1 MINVKQFNRQ
11 VSDVITS
18 YYKEPT
24 GILNYSQMD
33 FNDEMMTQ
41 SLKFAKQPTTE
52 FPDQG
57 AVSPGV
63 DDKSVESEHG

>member
-1 MINVKQFNRQ
+1 VIEHVPSVVQPKMINVKQFNRQ

-33 FNDEMMTQ
+33 FNDEMMT
-41 SLKFAKQPTTE
+41 
-52 FPDQG
+52 
-57 AVSPGV
+57 
-63 DDKSVESEHG
+63 